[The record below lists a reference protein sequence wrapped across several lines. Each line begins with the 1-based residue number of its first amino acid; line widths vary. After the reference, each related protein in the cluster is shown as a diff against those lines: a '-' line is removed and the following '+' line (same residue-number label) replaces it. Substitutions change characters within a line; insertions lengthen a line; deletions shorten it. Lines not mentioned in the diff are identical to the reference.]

1 MNCNC
6 SFSMMSVIRYSKMII
21 LLTVASLA
29 AIVVFGNITDYNSNF
44 QFVKHVMS
52 MDTKPDYL
60 GNAIVYRAITNS
72 TIHHIAY
79 TFIICFEAFI
89 MLTALKGALDM
100 FKARN
105 LDAKTF
111 HEAKKFGI
119 IALTC
124 CCLLWFF
131 GFQVVAAEW
140 FGMWMSK
147 TWNGLPD
154 ATRLVTYML
163 LALVYISIKN
173 DD

>member
-1 MNCNC
+1 M
-6 SFSMMSVIRYSKMII
+6 
-21 LLTVASLA
+21 
-29 AIVVFGNITDYNSNF
+29 
-44 QFVKHVMS
+44 
-52 MDTKPDYL
+52 
-60 GNAIVYRAITNS
+60 VYRAITNP
-72 TIHHIAY
+72 TIHHVAY
-79 TFIICFEAFI
+79 IFIICFEAFI

-100 FKARN
+100 FNARN
-105 LDAKTF
+105 SDAKTF

-154 ATRLVTYML
+154 ATRLVNYML
-163 LALVYISIKN
+163 LALIYIGIKN